1 MKKLLL
7 SAIALVLLQPS
18 SRLDAQITID
28 NSNATDWK
36 ISNGIISVD
45 WLPTDGRI
53 FSIHWSAFP
62 NQEIIDTTNSDSHGP
77 KGFYMDNVGP
87 NGGTATNSYY
97 LDPNGK
103 YIDWWNTIASSSTN
117 PFTWSQHHILFLNDP
132 GIHIYFTLDHAATD
146 VTGSVGQIQWVLRSD
161 LTQFANT
168 YAVNTGLA
176 NLGATTVP
184 MPDAVLTG
192 TGVVAGRNV
201 QDATIDLHG
210 LPIPNGFRR
219 EFYTKYDYSSYEYL
233 HQAEGAYGNS
243 MAAWMVVPSS
253 ESLTGGPSKQ
263 DLIFTGNLLIMEA
276 FSNHLDDQ
284 INFTVPSGTAAHRLY
299 GPFYLHFNAFSRE
312 HPNASSLYRE
322 ALESAEQ
329 FRHAYDRET
338 TLLGSG
344 YVPSNARGDVKLSVQ
359 LPHEHDSDNDR
370 KFDSDDRRRG
380 SDDDRRFNHDDDHG
394 VRLNQA
400 WAVLSDNQ
408 TNVPYSHAGTQY
420 WVNIDSD
427 GSAHFHDVAPGT
439 YRLSV
444 YVLGKWGEL
453 RHDNITVSAN
463 QTTKVSADFT
473 AENFG
478 INAPIWTIGKADRT
492 SHEFLHGTI
501 KNPIDLDPSYRD
513 IYTELLGNKVQD
525 DRQYWGNWNYWSDFA
540 NNLGAVIY
548 YATPVGATPAT
559 NDLSQWNYNQWHNFN
574 PGLFAG
580 VFNTADQTTD
590 GFKYI
595 CPAYVGNCATA
606 SVPDWKVHFT
616 TTADQQA
623 QGQYFVLSVGLAA
636 TESSL
641 TVTLN
646 GSPLVWHSFNVKNAD
661 AGVRSGFS
669 GTYQWAVFQWNTTQL
684 APPGQDNVLNFNV
697 GRTQGVMYDA
707 LRGEITNTSADHT
720 VTGLNDYEFISAT
733 TDQPANDT
741 SANQ

>member
-1 MKKLLL
+1 MRNLLL
-7 SAIALVLLQPS
+7 SAIALVLLQTPS
-18 SRLDAQITID
+18 PLRAQITID

-62 NQEIIDTTNSDSHGP
+62 SQEIIDKTNTDHNGP

-87 NGGTATNSYY
+87 NGGTATNNYF

-103 YIDWWNTIASSSTN
+103 YIDWWNTIASSATN

-132 GIHIYFTLDHAATD
+132 GIHIYFTLDHGASD

-161 LTQFANT
+161 LNQFTNT

-184 MPDAVLTG
+184 MPASVLFG
-192 TGVVAGRNV
+192 TGIVAGRNV
-201 QDATIDLHG
+201 QDATSDLHG
-210 LPIPNGFRR
+210 LPLPPGYRR

-276 FSNHLDDQ
+276 YSNHLNNQ
-284 INFTVPSGTAAHRLY
+284 MTFSVPAGAVMHRLY
-299 GPFYLHFNAFSRE
+299 GPFYLHFNAFGLTT
-312 HPNASSLYRE
+312 PTPSSLYRE
-322 ALESAEQ
+322 ALASAAQ
-329 FRHAYDRET
+329 LQPSYDT
-338 TLLGSG
+338 DSVLLNSG
-344 YVPSNARGDVKLSVQ
+344 YASSSARGEVHAAIDGTKGL
-359 LPHEHDSDNDR
+359 D
-370 KFDSDDRRRG
+370 
-380 SDDDRRFNHDDDHG
+380 
-394 VRLNQA
+394 LNQA
-400 WAVLSDNQ
+400 WAVLSDNR
-408 TNVPYSHAGTQY
+408 TNVQYSHAGREY
-420 WVNIDSD
+420 WVNINP
-427 GSAHFHDVAPGT
+427 GGIANFHNVAPGT

-444 YVLGKWGEL
+444 YALGQWGEL
-453 RHDNITVSAN
+453 RQDNIAVTAGK
-463 QTTKVSADFT
+463 TTKVSAT
-473 AENFG
+473 YASENFG
-478 INAPIWTIGKADRT
+478 PLPPIWTIGTADRS
-492 SHEFLHGTI
+492 SHEFLHGQI
-501 KNPIDLDPSYRD
+501 QNPIDLDLAYSD
-513 IYTELLGNKVQD
+513 EYTARIGNKIQD

-548 YATPVGATPAT
+548 YATPVGTTPAT

-574 PGLFAG
+574 PGLYAG
-580 VFNTADQTTD
+580 VFNRRRPATTD

-606 SVPDWKVHFT
+606 SVPDWQVHFT
-616 TTADQQA
+616 TTADQQS

-641 TVTLN
+641 TVSLN
-646 GSPLVWHSFNVKNAD
+646 NHPLVLHSFNVKNAD

-684 APPGQDNVLNFNV
+684 NPPGSDNVITFNV

-720 VTGLNDYEFISAT
+720 ITSLNDYEFISAT
-733 TDQPANDT
+733 TDQPAND
-741 SANQ
+741 ALPNQ